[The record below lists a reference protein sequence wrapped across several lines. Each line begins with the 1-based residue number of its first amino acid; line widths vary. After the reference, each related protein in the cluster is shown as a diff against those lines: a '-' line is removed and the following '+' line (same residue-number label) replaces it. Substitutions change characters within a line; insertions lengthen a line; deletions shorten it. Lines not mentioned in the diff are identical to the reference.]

1 MTTRRTIAQVGKPVE
16 AEAACTRL
24 AAELAIAVAELA
36 AAPAALDTVV
46 AAVRVAAAPRPARS
60 PEAPRVFDNS
70 AGRAPEIALLWPA
83 NNEATD
89 AASDQFA
96 GAC

>member
-36 AAPAALDTVV
+36 AAAAALDTVA
-46 AAVRVAAAPRPARS
+46 AAVWVAAAPRPARS
-60 PEAPRVFDNS
+60 PEAPTVFDNS
-70 AGRAPEIALLWPA
+70 AGRALEIAPLWLA
-83 NNEATD
+83 DNEPTD
-89 AASDQFA
+89 EASDQFE
-96 GAC
+96 GSC